1 MKTEKQI
8 TEKEIRTLIL
18 TETPLSTKQL
28 LTLLQKTPGSHK
40 YTRPAKG
47 GGNWDYVT
55 GVYVKKTLNYVFG
68 WLWSFDIISI
78 EEKYG
83 QVICQGKLTV
93 NKPDGSPL
101 IWKTDIGRSDIKMKK
116 DGSGALDYGND
127 QKAAATDCLKR
138 CAFQLGIASDIY
150 GKNEFKEINPDDYVE
165 IKDDGTPA
173 TTEQIE
179 TIHAMGGVV
188 SEGMTKTQASLNIK
202 NLSMKK

>member
-1 MKTEKQI
+1 MKDEKQI
-8 TEKEIRTLIL
+8 TEKEIKTLIL
-18 TETPLSTKQL
+18 ADTPLSTKQL
-28 LTLLQKTPGSHK
+28 LTLLQKTPANHK
-40 YTRPAKG
+40 YSRPAKG

-68 WLWSFDIISI
+68 WLWSFDIISM

-101 IWKTDIGRSDIKMKK
+101 IWKTDIGRADLKMKR

-150 GKNEFKEINPDDYVE
+150 GKNEFKEINPDDYTAPA
-165 IKDDGTPA
+165 DDGKPA

-179 TIHAMGGVV
+179 TIQAMGGVV
-188 SEGMTKTQASLNIK
+188 SEGMTKTQAALTIKSLIK
-202 NLSMKK
+202 K